1 MQAKLLGA
9 VQPVDHFPHPLPE
22 ALVAPA
28 VGRQQNRDEQNG
40 ESNFNH
46 RAAPSQARRC
56 SRGPLV
62 AMVALRE
69 HIMEQDVARDPQR
82 PPLVATLTLGCKL
95 NQAETQAAARELQ
108 AAGCVTVDR
117 PAAADAWLI
126 NTCSVTHVADRKA
139 RRLIRVAKRLSPNAP
154 VIVTGCYSE
163 HAADTLISEVGADVV
178 VRNADKATA
187 ASAVLRALG
196 ATNGRD
202 PAAAANST
210 GRTRAFIKIQEG
222 CNDVCAFCIVPHVR
236 GRERAVPID
245 TIVSQAAERAAEG
258 VQEIVLT
265 GTQPGAYGRD
275 RDDGAN
281 AARLLQ
287 SLLADTDVPRLRY
300 SSIQPQDITPQL
312 LACWEDARLCRH
324 FHLALQSGSDAV
336 LAMMR
341 RRYDAAA
348 FLHALDLIRAT
359 VSGAA
364 ITTDVIV
371 GFPGETDADFE
382 QTLEIC
388 RRAEFADMHVF
399 PYSPRP
405 RTSAALLDDD
415 VPPETKRRRS
425 RVLRDLAA
433 AQARR
438 YRERIVGEIHT
449 VLFESSTGS
458 TLHGLTDT
466 YVPVVS
472 EWNQASPPPLNQLV
486 ATRIVGLSDDAET
499 PSAIGELELR

>member
-1 MQAKLLGA
+1 M
-9 VQPVDHFPHPLPE
+9 
-22 ALVAPA
+22 
-28 VGRQQNRDEQNG
+28 
-40 ESNFNH
+40 
-46 RAAPSQARRC
+46 
-56 SRGPLV
+56 
-62 AMVALRE
+62 
-69 HIMEQDVARDPQR
+69 
-82 PPLVATLTLGCKL
+82 
-95 NQAETQAAARELQ
+95 
-108 AAGCVTVDR
+108 
-117 PAAADAWLI
+117 
-126 NTCSVTHVADRKA
+126 
-139 RRLIRVAKRLSPNAP
+139 
-154 VIVTGCYSE
+154 
-163 HAADTLISEVGADVV
+163 
-178 VRNADKATA
+178 
-187 ASAVLRALG
+187 RALG
-196 ATNGRD
+196 TANDGD
-202 PAAAANST
+202 PAAAASST

-222 CNDVCAFCIVPHVR
+222 CDDVCAFCIVPHVR

-245 TIVSQAAERAAEG
+245 GIVSQAAERAAEG

-300 SSIQPQDITPQL
+300 SSIQPQDITPEL

-336 LAMMR
+336 LAKMR
-341 RRYDAAA
+341 RRYDADA
-348 FLHALDLIRAT
+348 FLHALELIRAT

-382 QTLEIC
+382 HTLDIC

-405 RTSAALLDDD
+405 RTSAALLGDD

-438 YRERIVGEIHT
+438 FRERIVGEIHT
-449 VLFESSTGS
+449 VLFESSSGS

-472 EWNQASPPPLNQLV
+472 EWNHASAPPLNQLV

>member
-1 MQAKLLGA
+1 M
-9 VQPVDHFPHPLPE
+9 
-22 ALVAPA
+22 
-28 VGRQQNRDEQNG
+28 
-40 ESNFNH
+40 S
-46 RAAPSQARRC
+46 
-56 SRGPLV
+56 
-62 AMVALRE
+62 
-69 HIMEQDVARDPQR
+69 
-82 PPLVATLTLGCKL
+82 
-95 NQAETQAAARELQ
+95 
-108 AAGCVTVDR
+108 
-117 PAAADAWLI
+117 
-126 NTCSVTHVADRKA
+126 
-139 RRLIRVAKRLSPNAP
+139 
-154 VIVTGCYSE
+154 
-163 HAADTLISEVGADVV
+163 
-178 VRNADKATA
+178 
-187 ASAVLRALG
+187 
-196 ATNGRD
+196 
-202 PAAAANST
+202 
-210 GRTRAFIKIQEG
+210 
-222 CNDVCAFCIVPHVR
+222 
-236 GRERAVPID
+236 
-245 TIVSQAAERAAEG
+245 
-258 VQEIVLT
+258 
-265 GTQPGAYGRD
+265 
-275 RDDGAN
+275 
-281 AARLLQ
+281 
-287 SLLADTDVPRLRY
+287 PRLRY

-336 LAMMR
+336 LAKMR

-382 QTLEIC
+382 QTLDIC

-438 YRERIVGEIHT
+438 FRERIVGEIHT

-472 EWNQASPPPLNQLV
+472 EWNQAPPPPLNQLV

>member
-1 MQAKLLGA
+1 
-9 VQPVDHFPHPLPE
+9 
-22 ALVAPA
+22 
-28 VGRQQNRDEQNG
+28 
-40 ESNFNH
+40 
-46 RAAPSQARRC
+46 
-56 SRGPLV
+56 
-62 AMVALRE
+62 
-69 HIMEQDVARDPQR
+69 MEQDVARDPQR

-154 VIVTGCYSE
+154 VIVTGCYAE
-163 HAADTLISEVGADVV
+163 HAGDTLITEVGADVV

-196 ATNGRD
+196 ALGAANGRD
-202 PAAAANST
+202 PAAAARST

-245 TIVSQAAERAAEG
+245 AIVSQAAERAAEG

-336 LAMMR
+336 LAKMR
-341 RRYDAAA
+341 RRYDADA

-399 PYSPRP
+399 PYSARP

-466 YVPVVS
+466 YVPVLS